1 VVLGSIWVRVNS
13 VGGHVNIVDPRTL
26 QIVGILGGGSPEGQV
41 YDTGGYGSIWDY
53 DPPSGT
59 VVRWDGQTHQ
69 VASDIRVT
77 APPAFDG
84 QCLTSLAAGAG
95 AGGVTVAASIYF
107 HC

>member
-95 AGGVTVAASIYF
+95 AVWVTVAASIYF